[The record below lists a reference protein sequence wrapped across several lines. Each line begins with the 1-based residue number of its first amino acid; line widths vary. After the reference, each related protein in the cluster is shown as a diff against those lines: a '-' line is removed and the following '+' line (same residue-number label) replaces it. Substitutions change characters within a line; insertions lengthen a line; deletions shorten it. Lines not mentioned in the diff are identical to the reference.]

1 LRRWCCWPNGPPAG
15 RMSDL
20 RAAVNKGEHTVVAPS
35 TASGERVD
43 VFLAAALVELL
54 GTAAGV
60 TRSQVQRML
69 RQGLVRDGDGG
80 VVSRPSSRVRA
91 GQVLYVRLP
100 PPEISAAIPEPI
112 QLEIVYEDAYLV
124 VVNKPRGMVV
134 HPAAG
139 HASGTLVNALLAHC
153 PELATAS
160 GDLLRPGIVH
170 RLDRDTTGL
179 IVAAKDAATR
189 LAMQEIIKKRH
200 FAKTYLALVR
210 GVPSTDHGEVAGNIG
225 RSAKD
230 RKRMA
235 VLADGGRV
243 ALTRWRTLGTGR
255 GFALL
260 EVKPHTGRT
269 HQIRVHLAHIG
280 HPVAGDPVYG
290 PRKAATPGGLT
301 GQALH
306 AWRLEFIHPRTG
318 AALILQAPLPDDLRQ
333 ALDELGI
340 AAPGA

>member
-1 LRRWCCWPNGPPAG
+1 MDDPRVASVGA
-15 RMSDL
+15 D
-20 RAAVNKGEHTVVAPS
+20 HTVVAGA
-35 TASGERVD
+35 TAAGERVD
-43 VFLAAALVELL
+43 VFLVGALVAQL
-54 GTAAGV
+54 GAAAGV

-69 RQGLVRDGDGG
+69 RQGLVRDGDGD
-80 VVSRPSSRVRA
+80 VVSRASSRVRA
-91 GQVLYVRLP
+91 GQVLQVRLP
-100 PPEISAAIPEPI
+100 PPEISAATPESI
-112 QLEIVYEDAYLV
+112 QLDIVYEDAYLV

-153 PELATAS
+153 PELATES

-179 IVAAKDAATR
+179 IVAAKDATTR

-210 GVPSTDHGEVAGNIG
+210 GVPTADRGEVTGNIG

-235 VLADGGRV
+235 VLTEGGRS
-243 ALTRWRTLGTGR
+243 ALTRWRTLGAGR

-260 EVKPHTGRT
+260 EVMPHTGRT
-269 HQIRVHLAHIG
+269 HQIRVHMAHIG
-280 HPVAGDPVYG
+280 HPVAGDPIYG
-290 PRKAATPGGLT
+290 PRKAATPGGLV

-306 AWRLEFIHPRTG
+306 AWRLEFAHPRTG
-318 AALILQAPLPDDLRQ
+318 VALVLRAPLPQDMRQ
-333 ALDELGI
+333 ALDQLGI
-340 AAPGA
+340 VASGA